1 MLKNQAHGKC
11 GTYKC
16 FCSRWLT
23 FLFTD
28 KRGESNFRRVIGYP
42 PGEITVNY
50 KVFVRFEITRTIAGT
65 KNAGGAAILAS
76 SAKSG

>member
-1 MLKNQAHGKC
+1 M
-11 GTYKC
+11 
-16 FCSRWLT
+16 
-23 FLFTD
+23 TD
-28 KRGESNFRRVIGYP
+28 KRGESNVRRVIGYP

-65 KNAGGAAILAS
+65 KNAGGAAILAP